1 MRNLNSLLP
10 ESAFFALAM
19 LFYSAG
25 NVPAAENALPTSSTR
40 PYDSAL
46 KPMQLHTEGT
56 RTLDANGRP
65 VLLYGVNIAS
75 LEWRTDGDHVQESVR
90 RAISDWKATLI
101 RLPLAQDRWFGKM
114 PDQTDGGAAYRAIV
128 DNLVE
133 TCAVARVYIDLDL
146 HWSDCGKWANEG
158 AKLAQHP
165 MPDAHSVLFWR
176 DVAVRYRNHPN
187 VIFGL
192 YNEPHDISAAV
203 WRNGGSVTEKPSR
216 KETNQPPVVFEAT
229 GMQTLYD
236 TVRGVGAENVVTV
249 SGNDW
254 GYDLRCVLQG
264 HAIAGTN
271 ILYETHP
278 YPWKKDWDKSF
289 GEVSERYAV
298 FMGEWGGSA
307 KDLEYAKRL
316 MDYSREHGLHWTAWC
331 FHPSCG
337 PPLLKNWSF
346 EPNAF
351 GEFVQSALANPAEA
365 Q

>member
-1 MRNLNSLLP
+1 MRSVILLAAFVGLAA
-10 ESAFFALAM
+10 SAPP
-19 LFYSAG
+19 SADTLTLS
-25 NVPAAENALPTSSTR
+25 ETR
-40 PYDSAL
+40 PFVPGLA
-46 KPMQLHTEGT
+46 PVRLHVTGN
-56 RTLDANGRP
+56 R
-65 VLLYGVNIAS
+65 LLNARGEAVRLRGVNIAS
-75 LEWRTDGDHVQESVR
+75 LEWSNQGEHMSEAFDHALQS
-90 RAISDWKATLI
+90 WKANLI
-101 RLPLAQDRWFGKM
+101 RMPLAQDRWFGKVAGE
-114 PDQTDGGAAYRAIV
+114 QDGGRQYRAMV
-128 DNLVE
+128 DKLVE
-133 TCAVARVYIDLDL
+133 ATAAAGAYVDLDL
-146 HWSDCGKWANEG
+146 HWSDSGKWANEG